1 MGGHGLQDRGRHDHD
16 QAEATEDRRDDRAAG
31 LAGVVVG
38 GADADQHD
46 DEEEEHHNRTGVHDD
61 LRDTQEGGAI
71 GDVQDRQAEHDA
83 DHADD
88 RVRGLLHEEDT
99 QGAATMTM
107 AVHAKRMISPV
118 DPIMGP
124 TVGQV
129 HQCVS
134 FATRTVL
141 REGSSG
147 RRAATQSTWVAV
159 GPVTSPR

>member
-1 MGGHGLQDRGRHDHD
+1 MGQQHRADRSGDQQAAREFHTEPVLLEQCDRQVGDGLVRVGVDVAGRVGGGGRLEDRRRDDDD

-61 LRDTQEGGAI
+61 LRDTQEGRVVRN
-71 GDVQDRQAEHDA
+71 VQDRQAEHDA

-99 QGAATMTM
+99 QGAAD
-107 AVHAKRMISPV
+107 H
-118 DPIMGP
+118 DN
-124 TVGQV
+124 
-129 HQCVS
+129 
-134 FATRTVL
+134 
-141 REGSSG
+141 G
-147 RRAATQSTWVAV
+147 RACEEDDL
-159 GPVTSPR
+159 PR